1 MKTNII
7 KVGLMASVAASLFM
21 AGSVFAQEANGP
33 RRPDMAAGGPQ
44 GDMQGRGMRGGPQGD
59 MQGGGMRGG
68 PQGDMQ
74 GGGMRGGPQGGGMR
88 GGPQGDMQGGGMR
101 GGPQGGDSMRMVIR
115 QLDLTEDQKAKL
127 QELMKGNRE
136 KAQRQMTDMAAL
148 QKKLQ
153 AAVEAGDEAAVT
165 AAGQELGKAIVEGAK
180 IRMQERKAVE
190 AILTP
195 EQREKATKLRKEMEE
210 KMAAGGPGGMR
221 PPRPE
226 GEEGGDRPP
235 PPEGEPGGDRPPPPE
250 GEPGGDRPPRPEG
263 DAGAQRPQRQK
274 GGNAA
279 GGQRPQRPPM
289 E

>member
-44 GDMQGRGMRGGPQGD
+44 GRGMRGGPQGD

-68 PQGDMQ
+68 PQ
-74 GGGMRGGPQGGGMR
+74 GGMR

-115 QLDLTEDQKAKL
+115 QLDLTDDQKAKI

-136 KAQRQMTDMAAL
+136 KTQKQMTDMAAL

-153 AAVEAGDEAAVT
+153 AAVEAGDEAAIT
-165 AAGQELGKAIVEGAK
+165 AAGQELGKAIAEGAK

-250 GEPGGDRPPRPEG
+250 GEPGGDRPPPPEGEPGGDRPPRPEG